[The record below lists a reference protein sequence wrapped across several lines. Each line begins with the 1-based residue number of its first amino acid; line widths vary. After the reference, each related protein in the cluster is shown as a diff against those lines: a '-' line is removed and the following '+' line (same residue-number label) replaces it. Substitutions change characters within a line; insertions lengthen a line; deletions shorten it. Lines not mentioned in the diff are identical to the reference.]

1 MDYPLPPTTLLG
13 AGVAGI
19 AAAIWLRRMGEEV
32 VMFEKNDR
40 LGGKLSRLEHQGF
53 VFDLGPTVLTLPDVL
68 RELFQAY
75 DVPLD
80 QCIDLRRVDPT
91 CRYHWSDQTVFD
103 AYSDPSR
110 MAEELNR
117 VFPED
122 RDALPA
128 FLEDNA
134 HLYDNTKHIFLFG
147 EFEGFKE
154 LVKLRNILLLPS
166 LLRAGPRTMHASL
179 MRRFRSA
186 KLVQLL
192 GRFATYNGSSPYR
205 APAML
210 NVISHVELGLGTW
223 YPMGGMSRI
232 VDALEQLARD
242 AGVEIHTSTPVESVQ
257 CSGNRLTALRAGGK
271 EYPVKN
277 LISNAD
283 VLWTYRNLLEP
294 AGIPTPRTIA
304 GAERSCSGF
313 LMLAAVKGEHPSLAH
328 HNIFFSDDYPDEF
341 RDIFERR
348 RLPRQM
354 TIYVSIASKTDPS
367 LAPPGCECWYILMN
381 APACGI
387 DHQDQ
392 EAQDI
397 FAASVWRRLEEQ
409 FGLRPEVLWQS
420 RLTPH
425 DFQHRY
431 NGADGALYGASSNSA
446 FSAFLRPR
454 NKAAGLSNLYFA
466 GGSTHPGGGIP
477 LALLSGRI
485 TADRIGR
492 DLGLK

>member
-1 MDYPLPPTTLLG
+1 
-13 AGVAGI
+13 
-19 AAAIWLRRMGEEV
+19 
-32 VMFEKNDR
+32 MFEKNDR
-40 LGGKLSRLEHQGF
+40 AGGKLSKLEHQGF

-68 RELFQAY
+68 GELFLA
-75 DVPLD
+75 DNVSLD
-80 QCIDLRRVDPT
+80 RYVDLRRVDPT

-103 AYSDPSR
+103 AYSDPLR
-110 MAEELNR
+110 MADELNR

-122 RDALPA
+122 RDALSK

-134 HLYDNTKHIFLFG
+134 YLYDSTKHIFLFG

-154 LVKLRNILLLPS
+154 LVNLRNILLLPS
-166 LLRAGPRTMHASL
+166 LLKSGPVTMHASL
-179 MRRFRSA
+179 MRRFRSP

-205 APAML
+205 ASAML

-232 VDALEQLARD
+232 VEALERLAFD
-242 AGVEIHTSTPVESVQ
+242 AGVEIHCSTPVESVQ
-257 CSGNRLTALRAGGK
+257 RSGRRLTSLRAGGR
-271 EYPVKN
+271 EYPVQA
-277 LISNAD
+277 LVSNAD

-294 AGIPTPRTIA
+294 IGIQTPKTIA

-341 RDIFERR
+341 RDIFERK

-367 LAPPGCECWYILMN
+367 LAPSGCECWYILMN

-392 EAQDI
+392 EAQDL
-397 FAASVWRRLEEQ
+397 FAASVWRRLEQ
-409 FGLRPEVLWQS
+409 FGLRPDVLWQS
-420 RLTPH
+420 RLTPQ

-431 NGADGALYGASSNSA
+431 NGADGALYGASSNSI
-446 FSAFLRPR
+446 FSAFLRPP
-454 NKAAGLSNLYFA
+454 NKATVLSNLYFA

-485 TADRIGR
+485 TAERIGR
-492 DLGLK
+492 DMGLKV